1 MTSVSLS
8 KLVLIYSIVMLQQ
21 SKYDLENS
29 CKETCEL
36 TSKALQVLQ
45 TYKNLI
51 IQLVYPHIQKSH
63 IHMAKDDNSKELR

>member
-51 IQLVYPHIQKSH
+51 IQLVYPHIQESH